1 MLKKS
6 KGGDEMGNS
15 VKDINK
21 QIERFTEAGAKP
33 KLLIIGYRT
42 YAALMREDKFTD
54 KITKDNKDPMIRYY
68 KGIKI
73 QMVTEKHH
81 FDIQ

>member
-6 KGGDEMGNS
+6 KRLYEMGIS

-21 QIERFTEAGAKP
+21 QIDRFAETGAKP
-33 KLLIIGYRT
+33 QLLIIGYRT
-42 YAALMREDKFTD
+42 YAALMSEDKFTD
-54 KITKDNKDPMIRYY
+54 KITKDNNDPMVRYY